1 MGLAASQAR
10 LLSLTS
16 RMSDLELRAQILQNA
31 KTRLSYEGNDA
42 SEAYSKALDRQTL
55 QVFSGLDA
63 NNTKSYDDATAYNL
77 TTYNPNSLISDKQ
90 RLIKDSYGRL
100 IVNPEVANAYEA
112 SKANGYNFETFMNNI
127 SVPGQNGK
135 YYTSNPANDGTT
147 IEPPAPTLSA
157 EAQSLFDN
165 LSSNIGAAAVGTTPG
180 SGVLGDI
187 TVTPGV
193 TTYSYADS
201 GTTTDFA
208 TAQRYIDDAK
218 AAVSAPDVMTSG
230 KILVSLINLQSLLGA
245 GMIGARNTR
254 GYTDAQISALAA
266 TANCVENPKSLA
278 SAANIS
284 AQRSDGVGLAFTT
297 TYNDIDIRKAVFNDD
312 GADRDRVTLF
322 KNQEWSDTGD
332 NSAILGALSTTVA
345 GVCSSAS
352 TALTSNL
359 SSRFGDNWPAVE
371 PIITSATSTATTKT
385 QSFYASTITSR
396 ASVWQ
401 YSDTPRD
408 YDDEYNDYVSC
419 HNDNWTEWHL
429 FYGNEGYD
437 GARTKAKNHNYVTMG
452 WNGTDDWFVDQNKI
466 LATFLNYFDEECARY
481 TLGTDSVSTADQRD
495 KLVAGYESANTS
507 NGGARKADGLGGTS
521 PYSRSWQIV
530 YAADDNNHNG
540 LKDTYEAT
548 LKLAIDGIGLS
559 GLEALFKT
567 SSTTGPATYAAKQGV
582 TQESLKGRIQIID
595 DTLDSIGAL
604 DSDVAVS
611 AYTQALA
618 PILNS
623 LSGTSAPTSAQMADI
638 VTALNS
644 ITAGTAALKSQAVV
658 GSPGNGSGSTTLVYD
673 SEAKSY
679 YLNIFNQLYKDG
691 RYNPQNLED
700 LKSSAWLQANI
711 DNGTIFLWT
720 DENTDGTFENV
731 SWGSG
736 DSTLHEE
743 TDATNTAKAEAEY
756 KLTMSR
762 IETKE
767 KTMDNQ
773 LKQIDTEHSA
783 TQTEIESIKK
793 IIDKNIDRTLK
804 VFDA

>member
-112 SKANGYNFETFMNNI
+112 SKANSYNFETFMNNI
-127 SVPGQNGK
+127 SVPGENGK
-135 YYTSNPANDGTT
+135 YYTSIPANDDAT
-147 IEPPAPTLSA
+147 IEPPAPTLSDA
-157 EAQSLFDN
+157 AQGLFDN

-193 TTYSYADS
+193 TTNTYANPD
-201 GTTTDFA
+201 TTTAFA
-208 TAQRYIDDAK
+208 TAQSYIDAAK
-218 AAVSAPDVMTSG
+218 AAVSAPDVLTSNQ
-230 KILVSLINLQSLLGA
+230 IAYNLIQLQSVLGA

-278 SAANIS
+278 SAANLS
-284 AQRSDGVGLAFTT
+284 AQRSNSQGLTFETRYEDTA
-297 TYNDIDIRKAVFNDD
+297 IRAAVFNDD
-312 GADRDRVTLF
+312 GADRDHVTLF

-396 ASVWQ
+396 ASVWK
-401 YSDTPRD
+401 YSDNPRD
-408 YDDEYNDYVSC
+408 HDDMYNDYVSC

-481 TLGTDSVSTADQRD
+481 ANINDPTTKANFINQYETANAGNSDRPLGH
-495 KLVAGYESANTS
+495 
-507 NGGARKADGLGGTS
+507 GGTN
-521 PYSRSWQIV
+521 
-530 YAADDNNHNG
+530 AASKNEIISKSNDDQNCNG
-540 LKDTYEAT
+540 LKDTYEET
-548 LKLAIDGIGLS
+548 IKSAIDGIGLS

-567 SSTTGPATYAAKQGV
+567 NSTTSPATYAAKQGV